1 MHRLSCLTAYGI
13 FLDQRLKLCPLHWQV
28 ILNYWTTKEV
38 PLFLSLFAIIWSVVG
53 IMEGGL
59 QKEIQVN
66 MLGYSKRKQEFIR
79 FNKIISI
86 SSHAIIFSWTSIQTK
101 KKEIDIQMISSVVN
115 LWTTMRKE
123 DRKPECGFLPI
134 SETHLKFIVLFSL
147 T

>member
-86 SSHAIIFSWTSIQTK
+86 SNHAIIFS
-101 KKEIDIQMISSVVN
+101 
-115 LWTTMRKE
+115 
-123 DRKPECGFLPI
+123 
-134 SETHLKFIVLFSL
+134 
-147 T
+147 